1 MHAYLHVY
9 SLLNVSLKMCRK
21 NQNYSNEQL
30 RAYNVMFWIYWIN
43 MRLFNDYSIIF
54 SLYMSIL
61 KYLKY
66 KILSA
71 IHDEVL
77 S

>member
-30 RAYNVMFWIYWIN
+30 RDYNV
-43 MRLFNDYSIIF
+43 IF
-54 SLYMSIL
+54 FLYMSIL